1 MNIDNTNT
9 NAVCQ
14 IQNAMGRF
22 IHYYCANDLDLVM
35 PLIAST
41 PDSVME
47 LPALSKPLIGPVNIQ
62 AGLRQLQD
70 GRAAAD
76 GTEFHLLH
84 TPACTIA
91 DDGRAADASW
101 ETYSYCF
108 QLENDAVRVQLYIT
122 RIDARFIVDQAGWKI
137 SRLSWKEMQSFLP
150 WTEPGKINF
159 QNRDIRPAPGINTSF
174 SAEDWLDIRNIQG
187 FYATN
192 NRRDFAALFADDQEA
207 TFQFPTLIEGI
218 FRGPEA
224 IRGALAQL
232 AEREAD
238 HDDKYLGAPLMT
250 TPVIEIAA
258 AGESAEGWWLAQT
271 FEVTMTGQII
281 RRLGLFHQQF
291 VKREGIWQIIH
302 FRYEPKLQIPVESY
316 EPARR
321 YHRMQLNTDNWL
333 YSDYPVNCGA
343 PDDVFTIENI
353 FSEWFGRLH
362 TGALDLYVNDHMYN
376 DEVPFRL
383 DIRSR
388 GKESPCLTTREQ
400 ISGKLQ
406 GMDRLYVPKQ
416 TSHHA
421 ATTPVIKVSP
431 DRLSATAIWLDHSL
445 TNIGP
450 ADGQN
455 GHLARYMILIGK
467 YIHGFTRVN
476 GEWKH
481 TSLEWEPLLSLP
493 DMFYEQSASRGWA
506 GSDDPR
512 PYPMPCSRAEFNQP
526 TMLQALISAS
536 PSCKATIRSDSSLK

>member
-1 MNIDNTNT
+1 MNIDNN
-9 NAVCQ
+9 NANSVCQ
-14 IQNAMGRF
+14 IQNAMGRL
-22 IHYYCANDLDLVM
+22 IHYYCTNDLDLVM
-35 PLIAST
+35 PLLAST
-41 PDSVME
+41 PDTVME
-47 LPALSKPLIGPVNIQ
+47 LPALSKPLIGHVNIQ

-76 GTEFHLLH
+76 GIEFHLLH

-91 DDGRAADASW
+91 GDGRAADASW

-108 QLENDAVRVQLYIT
+108 QPENDAVRVQLYIT

-159 QNRDIRPAPGINTSF
+159 QNRDIRPAPGINTTF
-174 SAEDWLDIRNIQG
+174 SAEDWLNIRNIQG
-187 FYATN
+187 FYAAN
-192 NRRDFAALFADDQEA
+192 NRRDFAALFADDQDV
-207 TFQFPTLIEGI
+207 TFQFPTLIEGAY
-218 FRGPEA
+218 RGPEA
-224 IRGALAQL
+224 IGSALAEL

-238 HDDKYLGAPLMT
+238 NGGKYLGAPLMT

-258 AGESAEGWWLAQT
+258 DGISAEGWWLAQT
-271 FEVTMTGQII
+271 FEVTMTGQIM

-291 VKREGIWQIIH
+291 VKRSGNWRILH
-302 FRYEPKLQIPVESY
+302 FRYEPLLQLPVEDY

-321 YHRMQLNTDNWL
+321 YHRMQLKTDNWL
-333 YSDYPVNCGA
+333 HHDYPVNCGT
-343 PDDVFTIENI
+343 PDDVFAIENI
-353 FSEWFGRLH
+353 FAEWFGRLH
-362 TGALDLYVNDHMYN
+362 TGALDLYVTDHMYN
-376 DEVPFRL
+376 DQVPFRL

-388 GKESPCLTTREQ
+388 GSESPCLTTREQ

-450 ADGQN
+450 VDGQN
-455 GHLARYMILIGK
+455 GHRSRYMILIGK

-512 PYPMPCSRAEFNQP
+512 PYPMPCSRP
-526 TMLQALISAS
+526 
-536 PSCKATIRSDSSLK
+536 